1 MTPMEP
7 TLGATGMLTDRDV
20 EEHLRQHPD
29 FFAAHPALLA
39 VLKIPHPQGGGAV
52 SLVERQAAVL
62 RDRIRSMEMKLA
74 ELIRH
79 GQENDAI
86 SSLMQRWVRGLL
98 LHTDIETMPRFV
110 ADSLA
115 EVFSVPLA
123 GISIWRAAP
132 EYAGRSWAGSAQASY
147 VDQVHALTLPL
158 CGPASVSAAVT
169 LLPEAGRDAG
179 SVAVLPLRVGA
190 SPEAFG
196 VLVLGSPDVGRFSPD
211 LGVSFLERIAEIA
224 SAALARTVAVSG
236 ESRDA

>member
-1 MTPMEP
+1 VTPIEP
-7 TLGATGMLTDRDV
+7 TLGAESALTDREV
-20 EEHLRQHPD
+20 EDYLKRHPD
-29 FFAAHPALLA
+29 FFSMHPGLLS
-39 VLKIPHPQGGGAV
+39 VLKIPHPQAGGAV

-62 RDRIRSMEMKLA
+62 RERIRSMEMKLA

-86 SSLMQRWVRGLL
+86 SGLMQRWVRGLL
-98 LHTDIETMPRFV
+98 LHTSEETMPRFA

-132 EYAGRSWAGSAQASY
+132 EHSERSWAGSAQASY
-147 VDQVHALTLPL
+147 VEQVHALTLPL
-158 CGPASVSAAVT
+158 CGPASISSAIT
-169 LLPEAGRDAG
+169 LLPEAGRDAE
-179 SVAVLPLRVGA
+179 SIAVLPLRIGA

-196 VLVLGSPDVGRFSPD
+196 VLVLGSPDAGRFSPD

-224 SAALARTVAVSG
+224 SAALARTVAAS
-236 ESRDA
+236 S

>member
-1 MTPMEP
+1 MTPIEP
-7 TLGATGMLTDRDV
+7 TLGAAGAITDRDV
-20 EEHLRQHPD
+20 EEHLRQNPD
-29 FFAAHPALLA
+29 FFAAHPALLG

-86 SSLMQRWVRGLL
+86 SGLMQRWVRGLL
-98 LHTDIETMPRFV
+98 LHTETETMPSFA

-115 EVFSVPLA
+115 GVFSVPLA

-132 EYAGRSWAGSAQASY
+132 QYESRPWVGSAQADY

-158 CGPASVSAAVT
+158 CGPVSVSSAAV
-169 LLPEAGRDAG
+169 LLPEAGRDAQ
-179 SVAVLPLRVGA
+179 SIAVLPLRVGA
-190 SPEAFG
+190 SPEAYG
-196 VLVLGSPDVGRFSPD
+196 VLVLGSPDAGRFSPD

-224 SAALARTVAVSG
+224 SAALARTVAAS
-236 ESRDA
+236 A

>member
-1 MTPMEP
+1 MTPIEP
-7 TLGATGMLTDRDV
+7 TLGAASVITDRDV
-20 EEHLRQHPD
+20 EEHLRQHPE
-29 FFAAHPALLA
+29 FFASHPALLG

-52 SLVERQAAVL
+52 SLVERQASVL

-86 SSLMQRWVRGLL
+86 SGLIQRWVRGLL
-98 LHTDIETMPRFV
+98 LHSETDSMPRFV

-115 EVFSVPLA
+115 EVFSVPLV

-132 EYAGRSWAGSAQASY
+132 EFAQMPWVGSAQAVY

-158 CGPASVSAAVT
+158 CGPTSVSAAAM
-169 LLPEAGRDAG
+169 LLPEAGRDAQ
-179 SVAVLPLRVGA
+179 SIAVMPLRVGA

-196 VLVLGSPDVGRFSPD
+196 VVVLGSPDPGRFSPD

-224 SAALARTVAVSG
+224 SAALARTVASSG
-236 ESRDA
+236 